1 MEIAMNGFRN
11 ASTDSLQVAKML
23 QSLGISDAI
32 IKSANKQVKAERAGT
47 PREKKRAEP
56 ER

>member
-1 MEIAMNGFRN
+1 MNGFRN

-23 QSLGISDAI
+23 ESLGISEDT

-47 PREKKRAEP
+47 PRERKRAEP
-56 ER
+56 KR